1 MELPAIIRGRHR
13 LDIQIRF
20 NDFDMFGHLNNN
32 AYLEYFDLAKA
43 DYFGDVLGGA
53 VTPER
58 LSVVVANLN
67 VSFYNPTL
75 PGEELCVIT
84 RLKSIGHSSLTLE
97 QQVLNRVNGSL
108 KCGAQ
113 TVMVGY
119 DVHALSSTAITDG
132 LRSALTRYESARKI

>member
-58 LSVVVANLN
+58 LSVVVAHLT

-75 PGEELCVIT
+75 PG
-84 RLKSIGHSSLTLE
+84 
-97 QQVLNRVNGSL
+97 
-108 KCGAQ
+108 
-113 TVMVGY
+113 
-119 DVHALSSTAITDG
+119 
-132 LRSALTRYESARKI
+132 

>member
-1 MELPAIIRGRHR
+1 M
-13 LDIQIRF
+13 LD
-20 NDFDMFGHLNNN
+20 HLNNN
-32 AYLEYFDLAKA
+32 AYLEYFDLANA

-58 LSVVVANLN
+58 LSVLVANLH

-119 DVHALSSTAITDG
+119 DVHALSSTPITDG